1 MTAPPFLLLEAAGAA
16 DPEASRHG
24 LPQVE
29 DWGGCREEGD

>member
-29 DWGGCREEGD
+29 DCGRVPRRG